1 MQGYGFIVERQGEGE
16 KGERERLA
24 MAMWREGKGER
35 EGGLERRVRKVGAKR
50 ALISDKNKPLQI

>member
-1 MQGYGFIVERQGEGE
+1 
-16 KGERERLA
+16 